1 MAYSSSSISQNTTV
15 GTMGTFSTATS
26 EKSVEK
32 QKTDF
37 LQMLTFQLKNQNPT
51 KPYDN
56 QEFAQQLATFSQ
68 LEQLTEIKSL
78 LNEQAEVF
86 SILAMS
92 MENTALP
99 GMIGK
104 YAKAVSSKLDFD
116 GINPA
121 EIGFKTPYSVS
132 SGTMKI
138 KDDAGNIIKS
148 MPLESK
154 QCIVGEHSIKWDGTD
169 LNGNKLAPGKYTVSV
184 EFQESNGVV
193 SNAQTFTIGKIESV
207 RFKPEGTVLIINGN
221 EVALRNVTD
230 IQEKSY

>member
-1 MAYSSSSISQNTTV
+1 MAYSSSNITLNTTS
-15 GTMGTFSTATS
+15 GTMGTFSTAAT

-78 LNEQAEVF
+78 LNSQAEVF

-104 YAKAVSSKLDFD
+104 YAKAVSNKLDFN

-121 EIGFKTPYSVS
+121 EIGFKTPYSVA
-132 SGTMKI
+132 SGTVKI
-138 KDDAGNIIKS
+138 KDSTGNIIKS
-148 MPLESK
+148 IPLENR
-154 QCIVGEHSIKWDGTD
+154 QCNIGDHSIQWDGTD
-169 LNGNKLAPGKYTVSV
+169 ANGNKLPPGKYDVYV
-184 EFQESNGVV
+184 ELQESSGVI

-207 RFKPEGTVLIINGN
+207 RFKSEGTVLIIDGN
-221 EVALRNVTD
+221 EVALRNITD